1 MKKNTVSQRQFRGP
15 APQQPVD
22 SDNRAYR
29 VEPNA
34 ASKRIVKIGS
44 RKRVK

>member
-22 SDNRAYR
+22 SDNRAYKT
-29 VEPNA
+29 EPNA
-34 ASKRIVKIGS
+34 PSKRIVKISS